1 MGATLNRRD
10 SVGLEFTGAVAE
22 FWTILLYVFKAC
34 FRAFSGVFKGSV
46 VRCTTQKLT
55 RTTFDMATIRARKLA
70 DGSVSY
76 TAQIRIKRDGV
87 QVYQESQTFARKQ
100 AAQAWARKR
109 ESELDEPGAIER
121 ASRKGATLKEMTERY
136 LVEVEKAR
144 PLGKTKRA
152 TLNAIGE
159 TYLGGLTDTDINT
172 QCLVD
177 FALWRMSKE
186 GGGVQPQTA
195 GNDLAHLGAVL
206 AIAKDA
212 WGYQVD
218 PLAMGGA
225 RRVLRKLGYNL
236 KSRERDRRPTLDEL
250 GRVLTHYQDM
260 QARRPT
266 VINMLKVVGFA
277 LFSTRR
283 LDEITRIR
291 WADVDEHGQRVLV
304 RDMKNP
310 GQKIGN
316 DVWCYLPDEAWQI
329 LQTMPKAGDDIFPY
343 SPESISTSWTKACKF
358 LNIADLHFHDLRHE
372 GISRLFE
379 MDWDIPRVASV
390 SGHRDWNSMR
400 RYTHLRGKGDRY
412 VGWEWHEKMLRAPV
426 QLGAAS
432 MKWLSRRV
440 LSR

>member
-1 MGATLNRRD
+1 
-10 SVGLEFTGAVAE
+10 
-22 FWTILLYVFKAC
+22 
-34 FRAFSGVFKGSV
+34 
-46 VRCTTQKLT
+46 
-55 RTTFDMATIRARKLA
+55 MATIRARKLA
-70 DGSVSY
+70 DGTVSY

-121 ASRKGATLKEMTERY
+121 ANRKDVTVKEMIEQY
-136 LVEVEKAR
+136 LLEVEKAR
-144 PLGKTKRA
+144 PLGKTKKA
-152 TLNAIGE
+152 TLEAIGK
-159 TYLGGLTDTDINT
+159 LNDTDINT
-172 QCLVD
+172 QRLVD
-177 FALWRMSKE
+177 FALWRMSKA

-218 PLAMGGA
+218 PLAMSGA

-250 GRVLTHYQDM
+250 GMVLTHYQAM
-260 QARRPT
+260 QARRPSVT
-266 VINMLKVVGFA
+266 NMLKVVGFA

-291 WADVDEHGQRVLV
+291 WADVDEPGQRVLV

-316 DVWCYLPDEAWQI
+316 DVWCYLRHLHRQKAHGTRSFVRYLRWCIPPGITEYVDENHCRFRI
-329 LQTMPKAGDDIFPY
+329 
-343 SPESISTSWTKACKF
+343 PEPE
-358 LNIADLHFHDLRHE
+358 E
-372 GISRLFE
+372 G
-379 MDWDIPRVASV
+379 
-390 SGHRDWNSMR
+390 
-400 RYTHLRGKGDRY
+400 
-412 VGWEWHEKMLRAPV
+412 
-426 QLGAAS
+426 
-432 MKWLSRRV
+432 
-440 LSR
+440 

>member
-1 MGATLNRRD
+1 
-10 SVGLEFTGAVAE
+10 
-22 FWTILLYVFKAC
+22 
-34 FRAFSGVFKGSV
+34 
-46 VRCTTQKLT
+46 
-55 RTTFDMATIRARKLA
+55 MATIRARKLA
-70 DGSVSY
+70 DGTVSY

-121 ASRKGATLKEMTERY
+121 ASRKGATLKEMTARY

-152 TLNAIGE
+152 TLTAIGE
-159 TYLGGLTDTDINT
+159 TYLGELTDTDINT

-177 FALWRMSKE
+177 FALWRMSAE
-186 GGGVQPQTA
+186 GGRVQPQTA

-250 GRVLTHYQDM
+250 ESVLQHYQDM

-266 VINMLKVVGFA
+266 VTNMLKVVGFA

-291 WADVDEHGQRVLV
+291 WPDVDEAGQRVLV

-343 SPESISTSWTKACKF
+343 SPESISTSWARACKF
-358 LNIADLHFHDLRHE
+358 LNVGDLHFHDLRHE
-372 GISRLFE
+372 GVSRLFE

-412 VGWEWHEKMLRAPV
+412 VGWEWHEKILRAPV

-432 MKWLSRRV
+432 MKWLKRRV